1 MPFHI
6 GPDITPLVGRA
17 RVLLGLTQK
26 ELGGMFR
33 ASMRTA
39 HRWEGGEARPSI
51 EQVQELARAVF
62 PLDASLA
69 GALAQEAG
77 TTLGAL
83 GLVATPKAPSAS
95 STVSVA
101 PVPVAAARAFP
112 PVALMIDS
120 IVLAAVDAVDGNAA
134 RLDTRQ
140 SVREILRA
148 GFARARGL
156 GLTIEE
162 VDAALAS
169 PPQATA
175 LQPKSTPPKK

>member
-1 MPFHI
+1 
-6 GPDITPLVGRA
+6 
-17 RVLLGLTQK
+17 
-26 ELGGMFR
+26 MFR

-69 GALAQEAG
+69 EALAHEAG

-83 GLVATPKAPSAS
+83 GLVATRQAASAPSALP
-95 STVSVA
+95 VA
-101 PVPVAAARAFP
+101 PVPVAGARAFP

-134 RLDTRQ
+134 WLDTRQ
-140 SVREILRA
+140 SVREIISA
-148 GFARARGL
+148 GFGRARGL

-162 VDAALAS
+162 VDAALA
-169 PPQATA
+169 PPQHVTTTP
-175 LQPKSTPPKK
+175 PKATPPKK